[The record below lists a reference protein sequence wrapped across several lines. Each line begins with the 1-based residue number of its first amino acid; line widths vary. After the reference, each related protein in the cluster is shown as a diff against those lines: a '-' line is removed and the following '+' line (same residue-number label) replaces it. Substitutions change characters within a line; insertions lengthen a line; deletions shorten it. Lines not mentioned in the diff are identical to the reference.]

1 MGYSTYPPAASG
13 VIKSIQRGTATVAG
27 TVTITA
33 VDMTKSTVTSFSNGS
48 SGIVA
53 LTGTA
58 TINFSET
65 GGGGVNSGYG
75 NNVGGTI
82 SASVVASGGTST
94 LVAAASGAYLSSTTQ
109 ITVDGPCIWQV
120 VEYN

>member
-33 VDMTKSTVTSFSNGS
+33 VDMAKSTVTSFSNGS

-53 LTGTA
+53 LSGTG
-58 TINFSET
+58 TINFSEM
-65 GGGGVNSGYG
+65 GS
-75 NNVGGTI
+75 GGTI
-82 SASVVASGGTST
+82 TGYGQNSGGSISANVVASGGTNT
-94 LVAAASGAYLSSTTQ
+94 LVSATFGAYLATTTT
-109 ITVDGPCIWQV
+109 IIVDGPCIWQV